1 MFGKEHGESW
11 DSRDRDGEEVSWG
24 WSMLLILLWCGL
36 FFGFGLFQHCFCI
49 LLSISFLHHCD
60 TFSFVHLQFLQ
71 RKEKSFYFN
80 LMAALSLENTSVDIC
95 LPFL

>member
-1 MFGKEHGESW
+1 MGQQGQGWRRSLLGLEHAANFAL
-11 DSRDRDGEEVSWG
+11 V
-24 WSMLLILLWCGL
+24 WSFLWFWPFPALLLYLCV
-36 FFGFGLFQHCFCI
+36 
-49 LLSISFLHHCD
+49 SISFLHHCD